1 MDRRLVEKLK
11 EFDNAETVVISNAGA
26 NVSGLKN
33 TLIQLLRENNFVEI
47 KIITHDNCGAM
58 KLVTEHLFEMKRATP
73 NIYVHL
79 VRQFEN
85 KVHQAVEL
93 DSVNEKHQKERME
106 GIAKGTKVQSEML
119 KMHTLG
125 IPPIMMEQR
134 KVGYYLIV
142 SKPVFGGYRS
152 LFDRAGIER
161 YSTYAILGYGEELL
175 NDIEIA
181 VSELGVSEIFFLI
194 QNENERRIM
203 EKYRDLVKISIHRSE
218 IVLEYG
224 IKTSIVENFQ
234 NSGKGR

>member
-11 EFDNAETVVISNAGA
+11 EYDNAETVVISNAGA
-26 NVSGLKN
+26 NVFGLKN
-33 TLIQLLRENNFVEI
+33 TIAQLLSENNFAEI
-47 KIITHDNCGAM
+47 RIITHDNCLAM
-58 KLVTEHLFEMKRATP
+58 KLVTEHIFEMKRTPP

-85 KVHQAVEL
+85 KVHQAAEL
-93 DSVNEKHQKERME
+93 DSVNEKLQKERME
-106 GIAKGTKVQSEML
+106 GIAKGTKVYSEML

-134 KVGYYLIV
+134 KIGYQLIV

-152 LFDRAGIER
+152 LFDRAGMER

-175 NDIEIA
+175 NDIEIV
-181 VSELGVSEIFFLI
+181 VSWLGVIEIFFLI
-194 QNENERRIM
+194 QHENERRNM

-218 IVLEYG
+218 IVLGYG
-224 IKTSIVENFQ
+224 IKTSIVENFP
-234 NSGKGR
+234 SKMKGH

>member
-11 EFDNAETVVISNAGA
+11 EFDNSETVVISNAGA
-26 NVSGLKN
+26 NVFGLKN
-33 TLIQLLRENNFVEI
+33 TITQLLHENNFTEI

-85 KVHQAVEL
+85 KVHQAAEL
-93 DSVNEKHQKERME
+93 DSVNEKLQKERME
-106 GIAKGTKVQSEML
+106 GMAKGTKVQSEML
-119 KMHTLG
+119 KLHSLR
-125 IPPIMMEQR
+125 IPPMMMEQR
-134 KVGYYLIV
+134 KVGYQLIV
-142 SKPVFGGYRS
+142 SKPVFGGYKS
-152 LFDRAGIER
+152 LFNRVGMER

-181 VSELGVSEIFFLI
+181 VSWLGVIEIFFLI

-218 IVLEYG
+218 IVLGYG
-224 IKTSIVENFQ
+224 IKTSLVENFPIEL
-234 NSGKGR
+234 KGH